1 MRFTHF
7 SRGWGLA
14 VYFEILVRFKSVE
27 KEVHFINAFIYVP
40 MTAIPRFVV
49 CHFFDFIEPFFRACI
64 NGALVNAGEKGFNR
78 FVFKRTGMR

>member
-40 MTAIPRFVV
+40 MTAIPRFVAV
-49 CHFFDFIEPFFRACI
+49 SYTH
-64 NGALVNAGEKGFNR
+64 LTQYLR
-78 FVFKRTGMR
+78 FQLFPSESTTKVSE